1 MHTMDEINSGVLTL
15 FDGGQPACHVLPSNL
30 VGWTKQGNALTVML
44 RVTGATRDIVEA
56 VQVSV
61 APANAEAPAVLASWI
76 PPGSPDQLRQA
87 HAKATVAAPGS
98 RQA

>member
-1 MHTMDEINSGVLTL
+1 MHTMDEIDSGALIL
-15 FDGGQPACHVLPSNL
+15 FDGGQPACRVLPSNL

-44 RVTGATRDIVEA
+44 RVAGAARDIVEA

-61 APANAEAPAVLASWI
+61 APANADAPAVLASWI

-87 HAKATVAAPGS
+87 YGNV
-98 RQA
+98 R